1 MIQLVRLCTG
11 LDDEALRELNRSAAV
26 LFLPLREA
34 AANALLEAMSSGLP
48 VVTTDRPA
56 TRESAGDCSVY
67 FEPGSVP
74 QAVSGLAEFLR
85 SDRLRVRLG
94 QACRER
100 AARHL
105 WETVARRHTQL
116 YEGVLDL

>member
-74 QAVSGLAEFLR
+74 QAVSGLGGAPAER
-85 SDRLRVRLG
+85 SAPGPARAGLPGAGDEALLG
-94 QACRER
+94 DCG
-100 AARHL
+100 AAP
-105 WETVARRHTQL
+105 HTAL
-116 YEGVLDL
+116 